1 MNFMPRVLIARILI
15 ALGLASTPVYA
26 EPRSDLWAPAV
37 SVLLPGFDQ
46 WMHQDYGAA
55 AAYSGIW
62 LGGGLVAS
70 SAKKAIEA
78 RVDAEGDGVNVKID
92 TRDDTERRYLLGGQ
106 LSFAAGSYS
115 ALHAF
120 RSAADSR
127 REDGQYEFLRDKVTV
142 QDTVLAPFDFSYLA
156 RPTTYIPL
164 GLMGAVAVASAR
176 SDAEGYQKVG
186 LRGSDYA
193 FGGAFSHL
201 AGTHEEAL
209 FRGWMMPLF
218 REYVAGDVMSNASQ
232 SLLFALAHLGSNSI
246 PIPQLLLGYHL
257 GYVTQR
263 NGWSLG
269 EAAFIHTWWDVFNFL
284 ALYSRREV
292 DLNASQRAGRTV
304 LKTPALNLPPISLVF

>member
-1 MNFMPRVLIARILI
+1 VNFMPRILIGQILI
-15 ALGLASTPVYA
+15 AVGLASTPVYA
-26 EPRSDLWAPAV
+26 EPRSDIWAPAL
-37 SVLLPGFDQ
+37 SLILPGFEQ
-46 WMHQDYGAA
+46 WRQEEYGAA
-55 AAYSGIW
+55 AAYTGIW
-62 LGGGLVAS
+62 LGGGLLAS
-70 SAKKAIEA
+70 SAEKAIKA
-78 RVDAEGDGVNVKID
+78 RDVPEEGAKKTGID
-92 TRDDTERRYLLGGQ
+92 SRDDTERRYMLGGQ
-106 LSFAAGSYS
+106 LSDAAGSYS

-120 RSAADSR
+120 RGAADSR
-127 REDGQYEFLRDKVTV
+127 REDGQYEFLRKKVTV
-142 QDTVLAPFDFSYLA
+142 QDTVLAPFDFRYLA

-164 GLMGAVAVASAR
+164 GLMGAVAVASVR
-176 SDAEGYQKVG
+176 LDVEGYQKVA

-209 FRGWMMPLF
+209 FRGWMMPLM
-218 REYVAGDVMSNASQ
+218 REYVGGDVMSNASQ

-292 DLNASQRAGRTV
+292 DRNASQRAGRTV

>member
-1 MNFMPRVLIARILI
+1 MPRVLTGPILI
-15 ALGLASTPVYA
+15 ALGLASTPVCA
-26 EPRSDLWAPAV
+26 EPRSDLWSPAV
-37 SVLLPGFDQ
+37 SLLLPGFDQ
-46 WMHQDYGAA
+46 WRQQEYGAA
-55 AAYSGIW
+55 AAYSGLW
-62 LGGGLVAS
+62 LGGGVIAS
-70 SAKKAIEA
+70 AAKKSIEA
-78 RVDAEGDGVNVKID
+78 QGVPEEGAAKTGID
-92 TRDDTERRYLLGGQ
+92 TRDDTERRYMLGGQ

-127 REDGQYEFLRDKVTV
+127 RENGQYEFLKGEVTV
-142 QDTVLAPFDFSYLA
+142 EDTVLAPFDFSYLA

-176 SDAEGYQKVG
+176 SDAEGYQKVA

-263 NGWSLG
+263 NGWTLG

-304 LKTPALNLPPISLVF
+304 LKTPALHLPPISLVF

>member
-1 MNFMPRVLIARILI
+1 M
-15 ALGLASTPVYA
+15 ALAAGAA
-26 EPRSDLWAPAV
+26 EAAPQSDIWAPAV

-46 WMHQDYGAA
+46 WRQQEYSAA
-55 AAYSGIW
+55 ATYSGLW
-62 LGGGLVAS
+62 LGGGLLAA
-70 SAKKAIEA
+70 SAKDAIEG
-78 RVDAEGDGVNVKID
+78 RGDTEEQTDKAGID
-92 TRDDTERRYLLGGQ
+92 TRIDSRDEQYRRYMLGGQ

-120 RSAADSR
+120 RGAVESR
-127 REDGQYEFLRDKVTV
+127 RENGQYEFLKENVTV
-142 QDTVLAPFDFSYLA
+142 RDTVLAPFDFSYLA

-164 GLMGAVAVASAR
+164 GLMGALAVASAR
-176 SDAEGYQKVG
+176 SEAEGYEKVA

-193 FGGAFSHL
+193 FGGVFSHL

-209 FRGWMMPLF
+209 FRGWMMPLM
-218 REYVAGDVMSNASQ
+218 REYVAGDTASNAAQ
-232 SLLFALAHLGSNSI
+232 SLLFAVAHLGTNST

-263 NGWSLG
+263 NGWTLG

-304 LKTPALNLPPISLVF
+304 LKTPVLNLPPISLVF